1 MNVSWKHKAQQ
12 YLYSNNFP
20 TCAIHIIKFSVTS
33 ILCMPVE
40 ISKHSVYLKQ
50 GETLT
55 AAVKILK
62 IYVLAWSIICLQII
76 SQKSAELK
84 NSRMHKCFTS
94 EFIWCPC
101 GRYHHT
107 EVITVLLTAC
117 LPACPPHTSSQSHGP
132 SQNSIPLQDRTT
144 FKADIS
150 VEWRGYFFSYKMRN
164 TDIIQISSP
173 CCATYLSKMAIQPTL
188 VSDQAVHLLG
198 HVVS

>member
-1 MNVSWKHKAQQ
+1 MLHYFTHSITTIKPLLIAMNVSWKHKAQQ

-62 IYVLAWSIICLQII
+62 IYVLAWSITCLQII

-107 EVITVLLTAC
+107 EVITVLLAAC
-117 LPACPPHTSSQSHGP
+117 LPATHFLSVPWSFTKQHTAAR
-132 SQNSIPLQDRTT
+132 QNNI
-144 FKADIS
+144 
-150 VEWRGYFFSYKMRN
+150 
-164 TDIIQISSP
+164 
-173 CCATYLSKMAIQPTL
+173 
-188 VSDQAVHLLG
+188 
-198 HVVS
+198 